1 MDKIKYFEKMEV
13 FFLNN
18 IPNIFTRIGKNSKTP
33 SPHRIPTRVEDLPS
47 LIVADDPDPDGF
59 VKEEEETTLVFSL

>member
-1 MDKIKYFEKMEV
+1 MDNIKYFEKMEV

-18 IPNIFTRIGKNSKTP
+18 IPNIFTRIGKNTKTP
-33 SPHRIPTRVEDLPS
+33 NPHRIATREEDLSS

-59 VKEEEETTLVFSL
+59 VEEEETTLVFSL